1 MPRTDPRVDAYIK
14 KAQPFAQPILAH
26 LRRVVHEACP
36 DVEEGMKWSFP
47 HFDYKGIFCSMAAF
61 KEHATFGFW
70 KGQLLGEQLPDVDEQ
85 AMGHFGRIT
94 SVSELPSKATLIRI
108 IRAAAKLNDDGI
120 KVPRM
125 AGPKKPPVRP
135 PADLLKALGRNA
147 RAKKVFEGFSPSQK
161 REYVDWITEAK
172 QAATR
177 EKRLA
182 TAVEWMAEGKE
193 RNWKYMK

>member
-1 MPRTDPRVDAYIK
+1 MPKTDARIDAYIK
-14 KAQPFAQPILAH
+14 NAAPFAQPILTH
-26 LRRVVHEACP
+26 LRSVVHEACP
-36 DVEEGMKWSFP
+36 DVEEALKWSFP

-61 KEHATFGFW
+61 KQHATFGFW
-70 KGQLLGEQLPDVDEQ
+70 KGELLANQLPSVDEQ

-94 SVSELPSKATLIRI
+94 SIADLPSKRTMIRI
-108 IRAAAKLNDDGI
+108 IRAAAKLNDEGV

-125 AGPKKPPVRP
+125 LGPKKPPVRP
-135 PADLLKALGRNA
+135 PADLVNALGKNA
-147 RAKKVFEGFSPSQK
+147 RAKATFNAFSPSQK
-161 REYVDWITEAK
+161 REYVEWITDAK